1 MEGHKGPAVRTAVRK
16 RPAAF
21 VEQPALYEPPL
32 PCHMVPAAKP
42 PQEWKQPSQTI
53 SLPRPAWESHLVRVL
68 QQHGHLPSTRM
79 ERALE
84 LTVWSDCSG
93 INSEMFALREI
104 RTALE
109 HSIGVS
115 VQFKLYFTCD
125 SDKKCLKFAN
135 LNHHPKH
142 TSTAMEQRNFETG
155 KIWCETHKE
164 NHDLPKQGV
173 DLYVGTYPCS
183 PWSRRGKRTGFDHPD
198 AQAFFIGLHTIVFLA
213 PAVWIIEIG
222 EVPSTAGMTEIT
234 QRVQE
239 VIHNGRVTYTIQT
252 VQSLSPAWC
261 GYPVRRTRLFICGWR
276 QDIGTDTVTEP
287 LKCLIA
293 APLSVDCSFL
303 AFLGLSGVVDWTRVG
318 EYPSSDEMALLAAS
332 GCTCGLD
339 PMSPCAVHACKC
351 NKCGEC
357 GTGCSWRGLLVNF
370 VAKEGLAPVVRGNAS
385 TLTYL
390 QVLEMRGRRGPDN
403 PRMRVLINLMAH
415 MAEARPLSDT
425 LMVADISQNPPYCK
439 GHCQGDVPTLTTSST
454 MWCFQAGQF
463 LSVHHLAALMGLD
476 MSAVS
481 FDESMGEVWFRQR
494 LGLAV
499 HIANF
504 GLVLLAALSPPL
516 LRCMS

>member
-1 MEGHKGPAVRTAVRK
+1 
-16 RPAAF
+16 
-21 VEQPALYEPPL
+21 
-32 PCHMVPAAKP
+32 
-42 PQEWKQPSQTI
+42 
-53 SLPRPAWESHLVRVL
+53 
-68 QQHGHLPSTRM
+68 M

-125 SDKKCLKFAN
+125 SDKKCFKFAN

-198 AQAFFIGLHTIVFLA
+198 AQAFFIGLRTIVFLA

-276 QDIGTDTVTEP
+276 QEIGTDTVTEP
-287 LKCLIA
+287 LK
-293 APLSVDCSFL
+293 
-303 AFLGLSGVVDWTRVG
+303 
-318 EYPSSDEMALLAAS
+318 
-332 GCTCGLD
+332 
-339 PMSPCAVHACKC
+339 
-351 NKCGEC
+351 
-357 GTGCSWRGLLVNF
+357 
-370 VAKEGLAPVVRGNAS
+370 
-385 TLTYL
+385 
-390 QVLEMRGRRGPDN
+390 
-403 PRMRVLINLMAH
+403 
-415 MAEARPLSDT
+415 
-425 LMVADISQNPPYCK
+425 
-439 GHCQGDVPTLTTSST
+439 
-454 MWCFQAGQF
+454 
-463 LSVHHLAALMGLD
+463 
-476 MSAVS
+476 
-481 FDESMGEVWFRQR
+481 
-494 LGLAV
+494 
-499 HIANF
+499 
-504 GLVLLAALSPPL
+504 
-516 LRCMS
+516 